1 MKKIMLFL
9 RVLVVMS
16 FMVMCC
22 PVLARAEEQVNGE
35 TASLNQFMTAQER
48 VEAKASP
55 DDGAETVITYET
67 GDTIF
72 ITGETGDG
80 WYTVLYQGTT
90 GYIPVDVKENLEEVN
105 LDVAALDAE
114 MENQVAESKLV
125 VEEVERYRAEAKRS
139 RIWGIVIVVLVI
151 AILGVGI
158 VSTIQVKKK
167 REVQEGRN
175 GRRNL
180 KKDRDLENITDL
192 NDE

>member
-80 WYTVLYQGTT
+80 WYTVLYQGIT

-139 RIWGIVIVVLVI
+139 RIWGIVIVVLVV
-151 AILGVGI
+151 AIFVVGI
-158 VSTIQVKKK
+158 VSTIRVKKNK
-167 REVQEGRN
+167 DVVS
-175 GRRNL
+175 
-180 KKDRDLENITDL
+180 KKTRKSVGMVDLDND